1 MGVRHMVAWHRTAVA
16 AALMATAASLWA
28 QAAPPAPVGQAADNS
43 LQLRSSGG
51 LQAQPAKAPVGQ
63 PAPAPAQQP
72 AADPG
77 AIRVLLAPELE
88 TTLVSQIVGRVS
100 SLNASLGA
108 RVPKGM
114 PLVTFDCSE
123 PSARLQMAQ
132 AEHAGAKETLDV
144 KTRLLALEAAGQSE
158 VQLAAA
164 AAEKAN
170 AAIRLSRAQI
180 AQCTVIAPFAGRVVR
195 VHVKPFQGVN
205 AGSPLIEMVSEGA
218 LKVRLNAPSRILRT
232 LREGAPFDVAID
244 ETGKTY
250 QAKVTAI
257 NGRVDAVAQ
266 TVELEGRIE
275 GKNPELLG
283 GMTGV
288 ARFKALP

>member
-1 MGVRHMVAWHRTAVA
+1 MSVTGFRKAAGWPRMAAA
-16 AALMATAASLWA
+16 AALLATATSLWA
-28 QAAPPAPVGQAADNS
+28 QAPAAPVPTARPAAAGEGA
-43 LQLRSSGG
+43 LQLKPSALPGS
-51 LQAQPAKAPVGQ
+51 AET
-63 PAPAPAQQP
+63 
-72 AADPG
+72 G

-114 PLVTFDCSE
+114 PIVTFDCSE
-123 PSARLQMAQ
+123 PAARLQMAM

-144 KTRLLALEAAGQSE
+144 KSRLHELEAAGQSE

-164 AAEKAN
+164 ATEKAN

-180 AQCTVIAPFAGRVVR
+180 AQCTVVAPFTGRVVR

-205 AGSPLIEMVSEGA
+205 AGSPLVEMVGEGP
-218 LKVRLNAPSRILRT
+218 LKVRLNAPSRLLRT
-232 LREGAPFDVAID
+232 LRDGAPFEVSID

-257 NGRVDAVAQ
+257 NARVDAVAQ
-266 TVELEGRIE
+266 TVELEGKID

-288 ARFKALP
+288 ARFKDLP

>member
-1 MGVRHMVAWHRTAVA
+1 MGFRPVPGWPRIAA
-16 AALMATAASLWA
+16 AALLLATATPLLA
-28 QAAPPAPVGQAADNS
+28 QAPAAKPAAPGTVAAEAG
-43 LQLRSSGG
+43 SGG
-51 LQAQPAKAPVGQ
+51 
-63 PAPAPAQQP
+63 
-72 AADPG
+72 
-77 AIRVLLAPELE
+77 IRVLLAPELE

-114 PLVTFDCSE
+114 PIVTFDCSE

-132 AEHAGAKETLDV
+132 AEYAGAKETLDV
-144 KTRLLALEAAGQSE
+144 KSRLHELEAAGQSE

-164 AAEKAN
+164 AADKAN

-180 AQCTVIAPFAGRVVR
+180 AQCTVVAPFSGRVVR

-205 AGSPLIEMVSEGA
+205 AGSPLVEMVSEGP
-218 LKVRLNAPSRILRT
+218 LKVRLNAPSRLLRT
-232 LREGAPFDVAID
+232 LRDGALFDVNID

-257 NGRVDAVAQ
+257 NARVDAVAQ
-266 TVELEGRIE
+266 TVELEGRID

-283 GMTGV
+283 GMTGM
-288 ARFKALP
+288 ARFKDLP

>member
-1 MGVRHMVAWHRTAVA
+1 MAARFAPRGPRSA
-16 AALMATAASLWA
+16 AAVLMLLLATATGAWA
-28 QAAPPAPVGQAADNS
+28 QAPAA
-43 LQLRSSGG
+43 R
-51 LQAQPAKAPVGQ
+51 
-63 PAPAPAQQP
+63 PAPAGEGALQLKPASLSVQP
-72 AADPG
+72 AAARPAAAPGAAPAVADAGTG

-88 TTLVSQIVGRVS
+88 TTLVSQIVGRIS
-100 SLNASLGA
+100 SLNASLGKS
-108 RVPKGM
+108 VPKGAAV
-114 PLVTFDCSE
+114 VTFDCSE

-132 AEHAGAKETLDV
+132 AEHAAAKETLDV
-144 KTRLLALEAAGQSE
+144 KSRLHELEAAGQSE

-164 AAEKAN
+164 ASDKAN

-180 AQCTVIAPFAGRVVR
+180 AQCTVVAPFAGRIVR
-195 VHVKPFQGVN
+195 LHVKPFQGVN
-205 AGSPLIEMVSEGA
+205 AGAPLLEMVSEGP

-232 LREGAPFDVAID
+232 LREGAPFEVSID

-257 NGRVDAVAQ
+257 NARVDAVAQ
-266 TVELEGRIE
+266 TVELEGSIA

-288 ARFKALP
+288 ARFKDLP